1 MALLSATQ
9 AAKAVGK
16 SVPTIT
22 RAIKNGKLSAKR
34 LDGGGYEIDPSELF
48 RVWKAVTN
56 SNSVTQP
63 MLDLETPIE
72 DSVLRAKLEVMD
84 ERLSDARAT
93 IKDLRDR
100 LDAESA
106 ERRNLTAQITDQRQN
121 IPEPRKRGLWA
132 RLIGQ
137 GS

>member
-22 RAIKNGKLSAKR
+22 RSIKNGKLSAKK
-34 LDGGGYEIDPSELF
+34 LDGGGYEIDPAELF
-48 RVWKAVTN
+48 RVWDAITRKGNETP
-56 SNSVTQP
+56 P
-63 MLDLETPIE
+63 MLERETPIK
-72 DSVLRAKLEVMD
+72 DNVLQAKIEVMN
-84 ERLSDARAT
+84 ERLSDAQAT

-106 ERRNLTAQITDQRQN
+106 ERRNLTAQITDQRHL
-121 IPEPRKRGLWA
+121 ISEPPKRGFWA
-132 RLIGQ
+132 RLTR
-137 GS
+137 

>member
-1 MALLSATQ
+1 MVLLSATQ

-22 RAIKNGKLSAKR
+22 RAIKSGKISAKR

-48 RVWKAVTN
+48 RVWKAVIN
-56 SNSVTQP
+56 SNSANQP
-63 MLDLETPIE
+63 MLECETPIE
-72 DSVLRAKLEVMD
+72 DNVLRAKLEVMD
-84 ERLSDARAT
+84 ERLSDAQAT

-100 LDAESA
+100 LDA
-106 ERRNLTAQITDQRQN
+106 RITDQRQN
-121 IPEPRKRGLWA
+121 IPELPKRGLWA
-132 RLIGQ
+132 RLTGQ

>member
-1 MALLSATQ
+1 MVLLSATQ
-9 AAKAVGK
+9 AAKTVGK

-22 RAIKNGKLSAKR
+22 RAIKNGRLSARK

-48 RVWKAVTN
+48 RVWDAVTTK
-56 SNSVTQP
+56 SNASPPT
-63 MLDLETPIE
+63 LGRETPLE
-72 DSVLRAKLEVMD
+72 DSVLQAKLEVMD
-84 ERLSDARAT
+84 ERLRDAQAT

-121 IPEPRKRGLWA
+121 VPEPRKRGLWA
-132 RLIGQ
+132 RLKG
-137 GS
+137 

>member
-22 RAIKNGKLSAKR
+22 RAIKSGKLSARKR
-34 LDGGGYEIDPSELF
+34 DGGGYEVEPSELF
-48 RVWKAVTN
+48 RVWDAVTVKDN
-56 SNSVTQP
+56 APPP
-63 MLDLETPIE
+63 MLERETPIK
-72 DSVLRAKLEVMD
+72 DNVLQAKLEVMD
-84 ERLSDARAT
+84 ERLSDAQAT

-106 ERRNLTAQITDQRQN
+106 ERRNLTAQITDQRQ
-121 IPEPRKRGLWA
+121 IVPEPRKRGFWA
-132 RLIGQ
+132 SLTG
-137 GS
+137 

>member
-1 MALLSATQ
+1 MVLLSATQ

-22 RAIKNGKLSAKR
+22 RAIKSGKLSAGR

-48 RVWKAVTN
+48 RVWRAVTN

-63 MLDLETPIE
+63 MSGIDTPIE
-72 DSVLRAKLEVMD
+72 DNVLRAKLEVMN
-84 ERLSDARAT
+84 ERLSDAQAT

-100 LDAESA
+100 LDGESA

-121 IPEPRKRGLWA
+121 IPEPRKLGFWA
-132 RLIGQ
+132 RLTGQ
-137 GS
+137 

>member
-22 RAIKNGKLSAKR
+22 RAIKSGKLSARR
-34 LDGGGYEIDPSELF
+34 LDGGGYEIDTSELF
-48 RVWKAVTN
+48 RVWRAVTD
-56 SNSVTQP
+56 SNSATPP
-63 MLDLETPIE
+63 MLERETPIV
-72 DSVLRAKLEVMD
+72 DNVLRVKLEVMD
-84 ERLSDARAT
+84 ERLSDAQAT

-121 IPEPRKRGLWA
+121 ILEPRKLGLWA
-132 RLIGQ
+132 RLTGQ
-137 GS
+137 GA

>member
-22 RAIKNGKLSAKR
+22 RAIKKGKLSAIR

-48 RVWKAVTN
+48 RVWEAVTN
-56 SNSVTQP
+56 SNIATQP
-63 MLDLETPIE
+63 MLERETPRE
-72 DSVLRAKLEVMD
+72 DNVLQAKLEVMD
-84 ERLSDARAT
+84 ARLSDAQAT

-100 LDAESA
+100 LDAENA

-121 IPEPRKRGLWA
+121 RKIGFWA
-132 RLIGQ
+132 RLTG
-137 GS
+137 GGGD